1 MRMLED
7 PLENLIDV
15 VENRKTDLKWKKG
28 FNFGCTLTVA
38 GQGYPYV
45 VPSIPGLPVDLNEPL
60 DCDLWWNE
68 VDVENKKLCM
78 TSHQTLEM
86 GHRVCDVNAFSDNLS
101 DAIDQV
107 YQNIK
112 KIRCLGSYYRLDLGK
127 TLWPPGTGF

>member
-1 MRMLED
+1 
-7 PLENLIDV
+7 
-15 VENRKTDLKWKKG
+15 
-28 FNFGCTLTVA
+28 
-38 GQGYPYV
+38 
-45 VPSIPGLPVDLNEPL
+45 
-60 DCDLWWNE
+60 
-68 VDVENKKLCM
+68 M

-127 TLWPPGTGF
+127 TLWPLEQVFSYCKVLNVG

>member
-1 MRMLED
+1 MW
-7 PLENLIDV
+7 
-15 VENRKTDLKWKKG
+15 KT
-28 FNFGCTLTVA
+28 
-38 GQGYPYV
+38 
-45 VPSIPGLPVDLNEPL
+45 
-60 DCDLWWNE
+60 
-68 VDVENKKLCM
+68 KLCM

-127 TLWPPGTGF
+127 HSGPWNRFLVIVRF